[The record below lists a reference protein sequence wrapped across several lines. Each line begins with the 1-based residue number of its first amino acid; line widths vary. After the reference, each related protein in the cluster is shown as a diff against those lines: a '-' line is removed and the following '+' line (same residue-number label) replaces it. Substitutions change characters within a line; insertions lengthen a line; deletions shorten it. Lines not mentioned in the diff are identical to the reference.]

1 MAADPQEVRI
11 ARIIACF
18 APGRSVAPHAIA
30 RLAKEMQAELL
41 GLFIEDA
48 ELLRFAALPFAA
60 EVGYP
65 SAARRSVD
73 LAAVERALQHQAALL
88 RKALAA
94 SLGEHAWSFRVAR
107 TSPAGAVAAALAEGY
122 APSLVIPPG
131 SNLRAERRIV
141 SAAELDEE
149 GLRALLADSRP
160 LLIVPR
166 AGG

>member
-1 MAADPQEVRI
+1 MAHEPQEIRI

-18 APGRSVAPHAIA
+18 APGRAVAPRAIA
-30 RLAKEMQAELL
+30 RLAKDTQAELL

-65 SAARRSVD
+65 SAARRTLD
-73 LAAVERALQHQAALL
+73 LAAVERALRNQAASV
-88 RKALAA
+88 RQALAA
-94 SLGEHAWSFRVAR
+94 SLGTHEWSFRVAR
-107 TSPAGAVAAALAEGY
+107 ASASQAVAAALAEGY

-149 GLRALLADSRP
+149 ALRALLAGARP

-166 AGG
+166 TEE